1 MSAIPQISGNEAFWG
16 PLKGQLSKDTLDE
29 INKSSTLVNELLQ
42 YGAAAASGDGT
53 IQPMTVN
60 LEQAGLLQ
68 FTGHLVEFGI
78 NWASWSPEQFVGN
91 LSHEIGHFVNLENDN
106 QFFNSLQIN
115 ANDPNAGALY
125 SAVGLRAEGEAVYN
139 NWLVQQE
146 IVQKGGSAIYIN
158 GDAGPN
164 GKIDQTL
171 KSLHASDM
179 ANGLDSA
186 QDMNAMIETAGKMF
200 AGLHLSGTDPSE
212 TYADLYAAHGG
223 EIFNEMGIASGK
235 ALPGAITDVDFTD
248 SGPNGDFSSV
258 TEKFSNGDSTS
269 LHFSNSSLASSV
281 ETDQSGNII
290 SQTIYARNGNG
301 SYNADIYDA
310 QGRLTNED
318 QFHADGSEVAFQ
330 INVDGSQAATVYNG
344 SGKETEYATFGTD
357 GKQTLD
363 AFFDPTNGRET
374 QENHLN
380 ADGSQ
385 VDYTL
390 NADGSQNATVYN
402 ASGHETE
409 YGVFGVDGKKTLD
422 VFFDPTTGRE
432 TQENHFNAD
441 GSQTDYLLDADGSH
455 NANVYNAAGQQTE
468 HAAYGADGKMTQDIF
483 FDAGTGREIQENDV
497 NADGSQIDHV
507 FNANGTQNA
516 IVYSASG
523 HETEYATYGVNG
535 KMTQDVVFDS
545 NTGRELQENDLNPD
559 GSQIDHIFNAN
570 GTQNATVYNAAG
582 HETEYATYG
591 TNGKMTQDV
600 YFDAST
606 GRETQENDI
615 NADGSQVDYIFNTNG
630 THNAIA
636 YNTAGHETE
645 YASFGTNGKMTQ
657 DVFFDSNSGR
667 EMQENDI
674 NADGSQVDHIFNTN
688 GTQNATVYNAAG
700 HETEY
705 ATYGTNGKM
714 TQDVYFDANTGRET
728 QENDINA
735 DGSQVDHILNIN
747 GTQNAIVY
755 NSAGHQTEQASFDT
769 GGKLTQDIIFDGSTG
784 RELQETDY
792 NSSGGGVAH
801 VFNTDG
807 TQNSAVFDPSGRVS
821 EYATYGK
828 NGQITSD
835 AFFDATGRETQLNE
849 YSNTQTIVRTF
860 GADNSQTATV
870 YNAFG
875 NEIEFAKFSSAGQK
889 TDDYFFDH
897 TTGRETEYDKYGN
910 DGSMIAHLFNTDNS
924 QDAIIFNGNG
934 QEIEYDA
941 FNSSGQL
948 TGFTQFT
955 YGAGGGYDAIAYG
968 PTGYETGW
976 ADYGGNG
983 MVMSSGGNAYN
994 FSLSDDYGSG
1004 EDDWDWGS
1012 FNNDF
1017 GYGGDFGFNW

>member
-1 MSAIPQISGNEAFWG
+1 
-16 PLKGQLSKDTLDE
+16 
-29 INKSSTLVNELLQ
+29 
-42 YGAAAASGDGT
+42 
-53 IQPMTVN
+53 
-60 LEQAGLLQ
+60 
-68 FTGHLVEFGI
+68 
-78 NWASWSPEQFVGN
+78 
-91 LSHEIGHFVNLENDN
+91 
-106 QFFNSLQIN
+106 
-115 ANDPNAGALY
+115 
-125 SAVGLRAEGEAVYN
+125 
-139 NWLVQQE
+139 
-146 IVQKGGSAIYIN
+146 
-158 GDAGPN
+158 
-164 GKIDQTL
+164 
-171 KSLHASDM
+171 
-179 ANGLDSA
+179 
-186 QDMNAMIETAGKMF
+186 
-200 AGLHLSGTDPSE
+200 
-212 TYADLYAAHGG
+212 
-223 EIFNEMGIASGK
+223 
-235 ALPGAITDVDFTD
+235 
-248 SGPNGDFSSV
+248 
-258 TEKFSNGDSTS
+258 
-269 LHFSNSSLASSV
+269 
-281 ETDQSGNII
+281 
-290 SQTIYARNGNG
+290 
-301 SYNADIYDA
+301 
-310 QGRLTNED
+310 
-318 QFHADGSEVAFQ
+318 
-330 INVDGSQAATVYNG
+330 
-344 SGKETEYATFGTD
+344 
-357 GKQTLD
+357 
-363 AFFDPTNGRET
+363 
-374 QENHLN
+374 
-380 ADGSQ
+380 
-385 VDYTL
+385 
-390 NADGSQNATVYN
+390 
-402 ASGHETE
+402 
-409 YGVFGVDGKKTLD
+409 
-422 VFFDPTTGRE
+422 
-432 TQENHFNAD
+432 
-441 GSQTDYLLDADGSH
+441 
-455 NANVYNAAGQQTE
+455 
-468 HAAYGADGKMTQDIF
+468 
-483 FDAGTGREIQENDV
+483 
-497 NADGSQIDHV
+497 
-507 FNANGTQNA
+507 
-516 IVYSASG
+516 
-523 HETEYATYGVNG
+523 
-535 KMTQDVVFDS
+535 
-545 NTGRELQENDLNPD
+545 
-559 GSQIDHIFNAN
+559 
-570 GTQNATVYNAAG
+570 
-582 HETEYATYG
+582 
-591 TNGKMTQDV
+591 MTQDV

-630 THNAIA
+630 TQNAIA

-674 NADGSQVDHIFNTN
+674 NADGSQIDHIFNTN
-688 GTQNATVYNAAG
+688 GTQNATVYNASG

-801 VFNTDG
+801 VFNPDG
-807 TQNSAVFDPSGRVS
+807 TQNSAVFDPSGHVS

-835 AFFDATGRETQLNE
+835 AYFDATGRETQLNE

-875 NEIEFAKFSSAGQK
+875 NEIEFAKFNSAGQK

-1004 EDDWDWGS
+1004 EDDWDWGA

>member
-1 MSAIPQISGNEAFWG
+1 MATQTITGSESFWG
-16 PLKGQLSKDTLDE
+16 GIKLSANALTL
-29 INKSSTLVNELLQ
+29 INESPTLVNELLAYQ
-42 YGAAAASGDGT
+42 AAVINNTADPMATSSGGGIFFNNSGIVFANNYQTWSDSVLVGT
-53 IQPMTVN
+53 
-60 LEQAGLLQ
+60 LA
-68 FTGHLVEFGI
+68 
-78 NWASWSPEQFVGN
+78 
-91 LSHEIGHFVNLENDN
+91 HEIGHFINFGADVAFQGENELPT
-106 QFFNSLQIN
+106 S
-115 ANDPNAGALY
+115 DPNAY
-125 SAVGLRAEGEAVYN
+125 SIDAMIGLHREGEAVYN
-139 NWLVQQE
+139 NYVVQQE
-146 IVQKGGSAIYIN
+146 IMKSDPNGTQIYLAGANNPDGSSDGLQRLLDAQHLQDVADEMKPGVDRNWMIEDAMGIFATLKGSAIDKPYYDVYGSSRGASAQAPTPPTSISFSDPT
-158 GDAGPN
+158 GDGN
-164 GKIDQTL
+164 FNSMTE
-171 KSLHASDM
+171 SY
-179 ANGLDSA
+179 ANGSTNS
-186 QDMNAMIETAGKMF
+186 QYFN
-200 AGLHLSGTDPSE
+200 SGTI
-212 TYADLYAAHGG
+212 G
-223 EIFNEMGIASGK
+223 
-235 ALPGAITDVDFTD
+235 
-248 SGPNGDFSSV
+248 SS
-258 TEKFSNGDSTS
+258 TTR
-269 LHFSNSSLASSV
+269 
-281 ETDQSGNII
+281 DQFGNVI
-290 SQTIYARNGNG
+290 SQTTYFHQADG

-357 GKQTLD
+357 GKKTLD

-422 VFFDPTTGRE
+422 VFFDSTTGRE

-455 NANVYNAAGQQTE
+455 NANVYNAAGQETE

-483 FDAGTGREIQENDV
+483 FDAGTGCEIQENDV

-630 THNAIA
+630 TQNAIA
-636 YNTAGHETE
+636 YNTVGHETE

-674 NADGSQVDHIFNTN
+674 NADGSQIDHIFNAN
-688 GTQNATVYNAAG
+688 GTQNATVYNASG

-801 VFNTDG
+801 VFNPDG
-807 TQNSAVFDPSGRVS
+807 TQNSAVFDPSGHVS

-835 AFFDATGRETQLNE
+835 AYFDATGRETQLNE

-910 DGSMIAHLFNTDNS
+910 DGSMIAHLFNSDNS

-1004 EDDWDWGS
+1004 EDDWDWGA